1 MILNASLDAEF
12 NILKQYVPLIEWT
25 DFKNRIKSEKKSNH
39 TDYCEIPHIFR
50 IFFLIKIH
58 WKNTLNASLNAEFN
72 AVQLSVIR

>member
-12 NILKQYVPLIEWT
+12 NILKQYVPLIERT
-25 DFKNRIKSEKKSNH
+25 DFKNRIKSNP

-72 AVQLSVIR
+72 AAQLSVIR